1 MTNISAEYIPDLPK
15 NIEIAEQFLS
25 KILTKIA
32 LVIRSSLNV

>member
-15 NIEIAEQFLS
+15 NIEIAEQSLS